1 VGTAAFGCPRSKL
14 RLGLSRRLRCCWRG
28 EPGFAR
34 RAAEGGCPHMNHETC
49 IPVLPDTTPTQ
60 NETYVVNFVTTITVT
75 NPAAGL

>member
-1 VGTAAFGCPRSKL
+1 
-14 RLGLSRRLRCCWRG
+14 
-28 EPGFAR
+28 
-34 RAAEGGCPHMNHETC
+34 MNHETC